1 MFSYYQATSYVYE
14 TTTTTNISTG
24 LKMPQTR
31 LESRL
36 VFLFL
41 FTNYFYLQICYQMT
55 TDGHYQ
61 WFTITTRTPITT
73 GTHKRPKRRYIPL
86 FGPSTATLWQ

>member
-55 TDGHYQ
+55 TPMVHHHHEAANHNGN
-61 WFTITTRTPITT
+61 P
-73 GTHKRPKRRYIPL
+73 
-86 FGPSTATLWQ
+86 